1 MTVVCPEC
9 GSVNK
14 KGNKFCFE
22 CGMKLPSDHAS
33 HGSAPLVGDDKQ
45 STEQASQLRSAFE
58 AKRKHLKNRWL
69 RGEISAEEYRGHL
82 LRLRL
87 KERFGS
93 HMSSEL
99 PDEKNKKD
107 TKE

>member
-22 CGMKLPSDHAS
+22 CGMKLPTAREDSSRPPAVPKS
-33 HGSAPLVGDDKQ
+33 SN
-45 STEQASQLRSAFE
+45 E
-58 AKRKHLKNRWL
+58 AKRIHLKKRWIK
-69 RGEISAEEYRGHL
+69 GELTAEEYRGHL

-93 HMSSEL
+93 DVLDQDGNVIKEN
-99 PDEKNKKD
+99 ENK
-107 TKE
+107 EQ